1 MLSELRIF
9 LLGPL
14 RVERFGEPVAL
25 SSPKQRALL
34 AVLAVSPGVSVSVD
48 ALAHGVWGEELPERA
63 RASLHTLVAR
73 LRRLLGDGSIRTTAD
88 GYLLDVEPGA
98 IDVAEFQRLLAVAES
113 AGDERAALREALALW
128 RGEPSFPELLSGLT
142 EQYLRAVQRRVDL
155 DLAAGE
161 HAGLV
166 AELTALVARHPLT
179 EPLWERLIRAL
190 AATGRHAEALAEYAN
205 CRKKLAEE
213 LGIGPGAALQELY
226 LELLAHDTQDTEPP
240 ARAIL
245 PRQLPSAVP
254 GFVGRSDELRALD
267 ELLRGHTDPSV
278 LTVVVHGT
286 GGVGKTTLA
295 VRWAHQVAEQF
306 PDGQLYIDLRGY
318 GPGEPVAASAV
329 LSAFLCALGVPERA
343 VPVDAAEREALL
355 RSQLAGRRVL
365 VLLDNARDAAQVR
378 PLLPGAGCLALIT
391 SRSDLRG
398 LSVRDGARSVA
409 LHRMSKLE
417 ATELLAANTGIDRVA
432 AEPAAADDLARLC
445 GHLPLALRI
454 IADLVARDPATR
466 LAELADELRA
476 RRLELLADP
485 ADDAADPRAVFSWSY
500 RELPPGEAQLFRL
513 LSLSP
518 AGQFGVAAAA
528 ALAGR
533 PEAETRRS
541 LDRLV
546 SVHLLESRGLG
557 RYQFHDLLHHY
568 AAELTVAEDLA
579 TTRSAALRRAL
590 GWYCRTAMAASVVLA
605 PGRHLWPDEVPGAD
619 LFAGQPQALDWFD
632 HEWPAVVAA
641 VRLAAEAGADDLA
654 WRLAAS
660 LHAFFVVRPIW
671 DDWEAAYRAALVSAE
686 RLGDPVARGACLVG
700 LGTLHVHLGLEA
712 QALIAYRQALT
723 AFEAAGAKAQQAVAL
738 VLVGNCL
745 EFLEHHADAERSYRT
760 SIALSRELGDQ
771 AREAHALSNLAIT
784 AISLGR
790 HGESVELS
798 TRCLHLR
805 RASGDERGQAHTLDN
820 LGDAWTELGNHAE
833 AVDCYRQAVTLA
845 RAYRDRRNEGVHL
858 GNLARAELLNGEVE
872 RARHTAGEAWALLAN
887 IPDSDVEKVRERL
900 RQSFPEFASCQLG
913 ERDQKAPRS
922 TVRSTGGFPVVPADR
937 EGEEPVAV
945 PADRTWA

>member
-1 MLSELRIF
+1 MAELRIF

-14 RVERFGEPVAL
+14 RVERLGEPVAL

-34 AVLAVSPGVSVSVD
+34 AVLALSPGTSVSVD

-88 GYLLDVEPGA
+88 GYLLAVEPGA
-98 IDVAEFQRLLAVAES
+98 VDVAEFRRLLNVAASVRGTSGELP
-113 AGDERAALREALALW
+113 ALREALALW
-128 RGEPSFPELLSGLT
+128 RGEPFLPELLSGLT
-142 EQYLRAVQRRVDL
+142 EQYLTAVRRRVDL

-161 HAGLV
+161 HTGLV
-166 AELTALVARHPLT
+166 AELTGLVARHPLS

-205 CRKKLAEE
+205 CRRKLAEE
-213 LGIGPGAALQELY
+213 LGVGPGPTLQELY
-226 LELLAHDTQDTEPP
+226 LELLARDDEPP
-240 ARAIL
+240 AAAVL
-245 PRQLPSAVP
+245 PRQLPSAVT
-254 GFVGRSDELRALD
+254 GFVGRSGELRALD
-267 ELLRGHTDPSV
+267 ELLRGHTDSTV

-295 VRWAHQVAEQF
+295 VRWAHQVVEQF

-318 GPGEPVAASAV
+318 GPGKPVAASAA

-355 RSQLAGRRVL
+355 RSRLAGRRVL

-500 RELPPGEAQLFRL
+500 RELAAGEAQLFRL

-533 PEAETRRS
+533 PEGETRRS

-546 SVHLLESRGLG
+546 SVHLLEPRGLG

-590 GWYCRTAMAASVVLA
+590 GWYCRTAMAASVTLA
-605 PGRHLWPDEVPGAD
+605 PGRHLWNDEVPAED

-632 HEWPAVVAA
+632 HEWPAVAAA
-641 VRLAAEAGADDLA
+641 VRLAQEAGADDLA
-654 WRLAAS
+654 WRLAAT
-660 LHAFFVVRPIW
+660 LHAFFVIRPVW
-671 DDWEAAYRAALVSAE
+671 DEWESAYRVALVSAE

-700 LGTLHVHLGLEA
+700 LGTVHVHLGLEA
-712 QALIAYRQALT
+712 QALVAYRQAL
-723 AFEAAGAKAQQAVAL
+723 ASFEAAGAKAQQAVAL

-760 SIALSRELGDQ
+760 SIALSREIGDQ

-790 HGESVELS
+790 YAEAVELS
-798 TRCLHLR
+798 TRCLYLR
-805 RASGDERGQAHTLDN
+805 RAAGDERGQAHTLDN
-820 LGDAWTELGNHAE
+820 LGDAWTELGNHGE
-833 AVDCYRQAVTLA
+833 AIECYRQAVALA

-858 GNLARAELLNGEVE
+858 GNLARAELRNGDAD
-872 RARHTAGEAWALLAN
+872 RARRTAAEAWALLAN
-887 IPDSDVEKVRERL
+887 IPDNDAGKVRDRL
-900 RQSFPEFASCQLG
+900 ARSFPEYAGGQLD
-913 ERDQKAPRS
+913 ERDQKARGS
-922 TVRSTGGFPVVPADR
+922 TVRSTGVPGAPANR
-937 EGEEPVAV
+937 EGETPVAV
-945 PADRTWA
+945 TADRTWG